1 MTAKASDQPRTVPLS
16 QSSPVRYADTA
27 GHSVLRSYPAFVLL
41 LAVLSCTLSAA
52 DFDLWGHLRF
62 GMDIL
67 ARGHLLRHD
76 IYAYSIV
83 ALPWISHE
91 WLSDFILASIYL
103 HFGALGLKLLLFG
116 CAAVTVIGIAA
127 AVAETNASIAIQLP
141 VLIDV
146 ILLLRPAIE
155 FRPQLFTFAF
165 LSILMWLLAR
175 DNYAPSRFDT
185 RWLWM
190 MVPGFALWA
199 NLHGGFIAGL
209 GVLGIY
215 SVATCVRDLLGRRK
229 LGHAWMLGAITIVS
243 IAATLATPYG
253 VGTWSSVFRSL
264 SHPAMV
270 AQITEWQPL
279 PAAMKFVW
287 RSSLEA
293 RVFDI
298 LLVLTGACFAMA
310 VIWTPRASDLPLLA
324 VAILAIAEA
333 ISMLRNLPI
342 ALIACAAPFA
352 KHLAIATGAGPT
364 RRPLD
369 PASGRAS
376 WMITQSAIALVAVV
390 YGATTGIFSGPIKTA
405 QIVPSG
411 AVAFMKSHSLR
422 GNVLC
427 KFTWND
433 YLLFHE
439 SPAVQVFIDSRYE
452 MIYPERIALEFEDFY
467 HDRPGAARVL
477 EAYPH
482 DFVLLDREAAAVKL
496 MDRRADWRPIYR
508 DNVAVLYARTDSAAA
523 QTPPELDAALRPRS
537 IFP

>member
-1 MTAKASDQPRTVPLS
+1 MTAKASDQPRTVALS
-16 QSSPVRYADTA
+16 QSSPVPQTHTAD
-27 GHSVLRSYPAFVLL
+27 HSILRSYPAFVLL

-67 ARGHLLRHD
+67 ARSHLIRHD

-83 ALPWISHE
+83 GLPWTSHE
-91 WLSDFILASIYL
+91 WLSDCILASIYL
-103 HFGALGLKLLLFG
+103 HLGALGLKLLLFG

-127 AVAETNASIAIQLP
+127 AVAETGASIAIQLP

-146 ILLLRPAIE
+146 VLLLRPAIE
-155 FRPQLFTFAF
+155 FRPQLFTYAF

-190 MVPGFALWA
+190 MVPVFALWA

-215 SVATCVRDLLGRRK
+215 SAATGVRDLFRREK
-229 LGHAWMLGAITIVS
+229 LGHARLLGVITIVS

-264 SHPAMV
+264 SHPAMI

-279 PAAMKFVW
+279 PAAIKFVW
-287 RSSLEA
+287 RSSVEA

-298 LLVLTGACFAMA
+298 LLVLTGACFAIT
-310 VIWTPRASDLPLLA
+310 VIWTPRAGDLPLLA

-352 KHLAIATGAGPT
+352 KHLAMATGASSAW
-364 RRPLD
+364 RPLD
-369 PASGRAS
+369 HASGRAS
-376 WMITQSAIALVAVV
+376 WMITQCAIALVAIIF
-390 YGATTGIFSGPIKTA
+390 GATAGIFSGPIKTA
-405 QIVPSG
+405 QIVPDG
-411 AVAFMKSHSLR
+411 AIAFMKSHSLR

-427 KFTWND
+427 KFAWND

-439 SPAVQVFIDSRYE
+439 SPAVRVFIDSRYE

-467 HDRPGAARVL
+467 HDRADAARVL

-482 DFVLLDREAAAVKL
+482 DFVLLDREAAALKL

-508 DNVAVLYARTDSAAA
+508 DNIAVLYARTDSAVAR
-523 QTPPELDAALRPRS
+523 TPSELDAASRPRS